1 MSFTLFSNRKNQINN
16 AIAGIQSQIAQLQQQ
31 LADQQAFL
39 QEIGTV
45 EQAGESALNQTQ
57 TFLTM
62 IRAIDPSQEEVFWQ
76 AMDALRSEELT
87 AIAPSNDETTEEV
100 EQKTVAETP
109 IDTDANTI
117 DVEAVEAEDQSSKE
131 DAPETEALET
141 QEEEEAD
148 KPALNGNGNGHLSVD
163 QLNSLTI
170 QQIRKLASVKGVEG
184 RGKRREIAQRLDG
197 LVTQSD
203 VDALS

>member
-45 EQAGESALNQTQ
+45 EQAGESALTQTQ

-76 AMDALRSEELT
+76 AMDALRNEELT
-87 AIAPSNDETTEEV
+87 AIAPSNDDTPEEA
-100 EQKTVAETP
+100 EQEAAAETD
-109 IDTDANTI
+109 ISTI
-117 DVEAVEAEDQSSKE
+117 DVDVISKATEEELHEDTS
-131 DAPETEALET
+131 ETETLET
-141 QEEEEAD
+141 QEEEDAD
-148 KPALNGNGNGHLSVD
+148 KPVLNGNGNGHLSVER
-163 QLNSLTI
+163 LNNLTI
-170 QQIRKLASVKGVEG
+170 QQIRKLASAKGVEG
-184 RGKRREIAQRLDG
+184 RGKRWEIAQRLDG
-197 LVTQSD
+197 LVVQDD
-203 VDALS
+203 VDALN